1 VPDADADIFMGH
13 KPEGSATGKRY
24 IHRRP
29 GYLKSV
35 AEGIE
40 LLFDA
45 LNELTA
51 QPFAGRERIDQPHPD
66 DPKQGNYLP
75 STCQVFGKGRTELCN
90 FLNLER
96 ETRLE
101 LATPTLARLSK
112 TPGLSTAILET
123 SGIIGTFSV
132 AV

>member
-1 VPDADADIFMGH
+1 MGH

-51 QPFAGRERIDQPHPD
+51 QPFAGRERIDQPNPND
-66 DPKQGNYLP
+66 PKTDPKQGNYSP
-75 STCQVFGKGRTELCN
+75 STCQVFGNGRTELCN

-101 LATPTLARLSK
+101 LATPTLARLC
-112 TPGLSTAILET
+112 STN
-123 SGIIGTFSV
+123 
-132 AV
+132 